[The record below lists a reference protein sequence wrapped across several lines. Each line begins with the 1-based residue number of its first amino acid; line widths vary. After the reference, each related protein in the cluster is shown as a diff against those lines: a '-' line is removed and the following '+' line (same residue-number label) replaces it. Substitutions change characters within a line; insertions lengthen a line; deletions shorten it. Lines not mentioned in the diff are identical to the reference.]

1 MPVPSSRQTQYAIWA
16 RSDYRTHD
24 KGTAMD
30 KSTDNSQSR
39 VGPCLF
45 ENRPRFSPLQ
55 TNAYVVILSRIK
67 HGLSQV

>member
-39 VGPCLF
+39 VGACLF
-45 ENRPRFSPLQ
+45 DL
-55 TNAYVVILSRIK
+55 LSRLNPQRMGIA
-67 HGLSQV
+67 SRCQCR